1 MTLVFILFLVG
12 VFIVFAIPG
21 YLLGLVIFAPFRP
34 AAGEKPPA
42 RRYIRRIRSYRGA
55 VQVEEIEL

>member
-1 MTLVFILFLVG
+1 MTIAFILFLVG

-42 RRYIRRIRSYRGA
+42 RRYIRRIRAYKGA

>member
-21 YLLGLVIFAPFRP
+21 YLLGLIIFAPFRQ
-34 AAGEKPPA
+34 AAEKKPPP
-42 RRYIRRIRSYRGA
+42 RRYVRRIRSYKGA

>member
-1 MTLVFILFLVG
+1 MTLAFILFLVV

-34 AAGEKPPA
+34 AAEEKPPP
-42 RRYIRRIRSYRGA
+42 RRYVRRIRSYKGA
-55 VQVEEIEL
+55 VQVDEIEL